1 MTVSTSSVTLAGE
14 QLSLT
19 CTATVIEF
27 LKTTPTLTWTLPGNS
42 DHTSVGVT
50 SRLETTSNITLNFNP
65 LRTSHGGLY
74 VCEATVNI
82 SGVPPQSQTASDTV
96 RVQSKL
102 IMINV
107 EKQPMASHFLYS
119 SSSSDFCP

>member
-1 MTVSTSSVTLAGE
+1 MS
-14 QLSLT
+14 
-19 CTATVIEF
+19 IF
-27 LKTTPTLTWTLPGNS
+27 
-42 DHTSVGVT
+42 
-50 SRLETTSNITLNFNP
+50 ETTSNITLNFNP
-65 LRTSHGGLY
+65 LRTSHGGVY

-82 SGVPPQSQTASDTV
+82 SGVLTESQTANDTV

-107 EKQPMASHFLYS
+107 EDQPSYFVYS